1 MNTIDMTLNLTREQR
16 DAWALIRPIIR
27 PHIRKLY
34 RVYWDATPEKQEAL
48 VAANKIF
55 GAVMDWVGE

>member
-1 MNTIDMTLNLTREQR
+1 MKTIDMTLVLTKEQR

-34 RVYWDATPEKQEAL
+34 RVYQNATPEKQAEL
-48 VAANKIF
+48 RLHSPIF
-55 GAVMDWVGE
+55 DAVMTWLGE